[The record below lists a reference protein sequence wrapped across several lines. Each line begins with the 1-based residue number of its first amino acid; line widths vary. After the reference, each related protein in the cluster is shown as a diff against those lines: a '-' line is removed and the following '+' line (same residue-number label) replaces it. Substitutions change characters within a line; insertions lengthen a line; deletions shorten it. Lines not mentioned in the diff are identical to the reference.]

1 MKKSQ
6 CEQIVEYMKKH
17 GSIMPKEA
25 ERHIGCMRLA
35 SRICDLRAKGY
46 AINVESVKVKTRNG
60 KRTSVARYS
69 LAEAENADNRCKSSR
84 A

>member
-25 ERHIGCMRLA
+25 ERHIGCIRLYEVGIKNMRFA
-35 SRICDLRAKGY
+35 CQRICDK
-46 AINVESVKVKTRNG
+46 
-60 KRTSVARYS
+60 
-69 LAEAENADNRCKSSR
+69 C
-84 A
+84 